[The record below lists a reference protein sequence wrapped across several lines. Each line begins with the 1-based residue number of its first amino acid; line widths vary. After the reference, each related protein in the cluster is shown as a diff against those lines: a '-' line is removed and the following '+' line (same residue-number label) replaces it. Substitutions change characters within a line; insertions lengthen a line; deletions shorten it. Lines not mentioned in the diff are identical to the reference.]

1 MVSKVVKKK
10 LEEDGQSALYKSLQR
25 AGLDAQ
31 PRRSV
36 DWVFEENDRLYV
48 SVWDVTT
55 SERNGVVKSIIPA
68 GKWIRNAR
76 SHTRPKAERMLD
88 ALLRYE
94 GQQVVAIL
102 CERDKNAEEVKIRKS
117 CPDDVPWVVQK
128 TGPKSFRLI
137 RGGDVAIKS
146 DLPKF
151 QPGKLYK
158 RSTDIHD
165 VFGGQRQGGISTPKD
180 HPYVFIFTGSSGQQY
195 GYEDG
200 WDEDG
205 VFVYT
210 GEGQVGDMGFV
221 SGNKAIRDHLQ
232 NGKEMLLF
240 EALGKSKPVRF
251 VGPVVCASWEHR
263 QGPDKHGN
271 QRKTIV
277 FHFVSEDANDA
288 LALEDSGPPNID
300 LNILR
305 NKAYSAS
312 TQSSEGKKKS
322 ARKNYYQRSKDVR
335 DYVLARADGVC
346 ESCEKSAPFKR
357 KDGSPYLEPHHTRRV
372 SDGGPDHPR
381 WVGGIC
387 PNCHREIH
395 SGQSG
400 KNLNESLI
408 KKLGEIESD

>member
-1 MVSKVVKKK
+1 MVSKVVKEK
-10 LEEDGQSALYKSLQR
+10 LDKDGQGVFYRSLR
-25 AGLDAQ
+25 LAGFDAQ

-36 DWVFEENDRLYV
+36 DWIFEEDDRLYV
-48 SVWDVTT
+48 SVWDITT
-55 SERNGVVKSIIPA
+55 SERNGVVRSIIPA

-76 SHTRPKAERMLD
+76 SHTRPKAERMLA

-102 CERDKNAEEVKIRKS
+102 CERDKNAEDVKIRKS
-117 CPDDVPWVVQK
+117 CPDDVPWVIQK

-137 RGGDVAIKS
+137 RGGDVAFKS
-146 DLPKF
+146 DLLKF

-205 VFVYT
+205 IFIYT
-210 GEGQVGDMGFV
+210 GEGQIGDMRFA

-232 NGKEMLLF
+232 NGKEILLF
-240 EALGKSKPVRF
+240 EALGKSKPVRYF
-251 VGPVVCASWEHR
+251 GPVACAGWEQR
-263 QGPDKHGN
+263 QGPDKKGN
-271 QRKTIV
+271 QRRTIV
-277 FHFVSEDANDA
+277 FHLVAEGADAA
-288 LALEDSGPPNID
+288 VGLEETGPPDVD
-300 LNILR
+300 LDTLR
-305 NKAYSAS
+305 IKAFSAA
-312 TQSSEGKKKS
+312 TQSSEGKEKS
-322 ARKNYYQRSKDVR
+322 ARQNYYQRSKDVR
-335 DYVLARADGVC
+335 NYVLARADGIC
-346 ESCEKSAPFKR
+346 ESCDNPSPFKR

-381 WVGGIC
+381 WVAGIC

-395 SGQSG
+395 SGQNG
-400 KNLNESLI
+400 EKLNLALI
-408 KKLGEIESD
+408 EQLGVIESD